1 MVAEQA
7 GRPTDTDRSEGSGH
21 SSPRPR
27 RRRLFVLLGLPS
39 AALLALAVGIVA
51 LVDGP
56 PEAPL
61 TRGQGRPAPG
71 FSLPDLRRP
80 EAKVELASYRG
91 RPVVLNFWASWCV
104 PCRREMPTFQA
115 ISQEQGDRVAFV
127 GINHQD
133 GRSPALRL
141 LDETGVTYPAGHDP
155 GGKVAVAYGLIG
167 MPTTVFISPTG
178 QVVATQVGEMSRSQL
193 AAAIEELFGS

>member
-1 MVAEQA
+1 MGKEG
-7 GRPTDTDRSEGSGH
+7 GRDGRHARDKHT
-21 SSPRPR
+21 R
-27 RRRLFVLLGLPS
+27 RGR
-39 AALLALAVGIVA
+39 LALFGLVLTALVA
-51 LVDGP
+51 LAAGIGVLTDGP
-56 PEAPL
+56 PDAAPL
-61 TRGQGRPAPG
+61 TRGEGRGAPS

-80 EAKVELASYRG
+80 EAKVDLAAYRG

-115 ISQEQGDRVAFV
+115 VSQQLGDRVAFV
-127 GINHQD
+127 SVNHQD

-155 GGKVAVAYGLIG
+155 EGKVAAAYGLIG

-178 QVVATQVGEMSRSQL
+178 QVVATRTGEMTRSQL
-193 AAAIEELFGS
+193 QHAIEDLFG

>member
-1 MVAEQA
+1 MAEQT

-27 RRRLFVLLGLPS
+27 RRRLFVVLG
-39 AALLALAVGIVA
+39 LALAALVALVGIVA

-61 TRGQGRPAPG
+61 TRGEGRPAPG

-80 EAKVELASYRG
+80 EEKVELASYRG

-115 ISQEQGDRVAFV
+115 VSQELGHRVAFV

-141 LDETGVTYPAGHDP
+141 LEETGVTYPAGHDP
-155 GGKVAVAYGLIG
+155 EGKVAVAYGLIG

-193 AAAIEELFGS
+193 ATAIEELFDS